1 MTKLILID
9 GNASLHRAYH
19 AMPPMRSPSG
29 EPVAAV
35 HGMVSMLL
43 VLIERLSPTHIAVCF
58 DRAEKTFRREKLET
72 YQSHRPA
79 MEDDLSSQF
88 QKAYDVLKAMKIP
101 QYSLAG
107 YEADDMI
114 GTIAEKA
121 AGLQTTDNSKDK
133 KAVVS
138 KQSLAL
144 QASRLAVDEVI
155 IVTGDRD
162 ILQLVNDRVKLY
174 MPVKGMS
181 EGKLYGDNEVMER
194 LGVLPKNI
202 VDYKALV
209 GDPSDNY
216 PGVPGIGPKT
226 ALTLINQYGS
236 FHEIYNHLDELSKN
250 VAAKLEK
257 GKASGE
263 LSYELATIVRD
274 CDISFDL
281 KEASLWDIDSPEAL
295 KLFES
300 YGFKSLPERVR
311 KLGSKLDQDKQQSLF

>member
-9 GNASLHRAYH
+9 GNAAIHRAYH
-19 AMPPMRSPSG
+19 AMPPMRSPRG
-29 EPVAAV
+29 EPVSVV
-35 HGMVSMLL
+35 HGVISMLL
-43 VLIERLSPTHIAVCF
+43 VLIERLAPTHIAFCF
-58 DRAEKTFRREKLET
+58 DRPEKTFRQKKLES
-72 YQSHRPA
+72 YQSHRPP
-79 MEDDLSSQF
+79 MEEDLSSQF
-88 QKAYDVLKAMKIP
+88 QKVYDVLTVMKVP

-107 YEADDMI
+107 FEADDMI
-114 GTIAEKA
+114 GTIANR
-121 AGLQTTDNSKDK
+121 GD
-133 KAVVS
+133 
-138 KQSLAL
+138 
-144 QASRLAVDEVI
+144 VDEVV

-162 ILQLVNDRVKLY
+162 ILQLVNDKVKLY

-181 EGKLYGDNEVMER
+181 EGKLYGDAEVMER

-236 FHEIYNHLDELSKN
+236 FHEIYKHLPEISKST
-250 VAAKLEK
+250 AAKLEK
-257 GKASGE
+257 GKASGD

-281 KEASLWDIDSPEAL
+281 KAASLWDIDTPEAL
-295 KLFES
+295 KIFED
-300 YGFKSLPERVR
+300 YGFKSLPERVK
-311 KLGSKLDQDKQQSLF
+311 KLGQKLDQNMQGSLF